1 MRAVQAVTL
10 LTAALARPSDAF
22 LPSAKLRLRSSKL
35 LHVRSLRGGSTI
47 HEEGSENIAEIDRL
61 LDRVTQTSASQPIIL
76 QWKKNPMW
84 LWQQVKGT
92 VLEVTWEPLLFNVLA
107 GLMLVVCVRRGI
119 PAVGVEGASWPM
131 FTAPSPDHSIVKR
144 LLALNVMW
152 NQVAASRLHT
162 HVAATALADTLA
174 DTLTAAALAGTSLP
188 LPLTTHARWLC
199 RRCCTELCRT
209 HICVLRWQPSP
220 RSRSHSSWG
229 TRTIFVS
236 KSPDRFPRLAPHH
249 RLSPITAG
257 LKNMDLGR
265 SIQGRFNDIHLLL
278 STHAARDADVRTYS
292 NWPGLRPRTDTPSPI
307 LSR

>member
-22 LPSAKLRLRSSKL
+22 LPSAKLRLRSSQL

-76 QWKKNPMW
+76 QWKNNPLW

-131 FTAPSPDHSIVKR
+131 FTAPSPDHPIVKR

-174 DTLTAAALAGTSLP
+174 ATLTAAALAGTSLP
-188 LPLTTHARWLC
+188 LPLTIPTPGGCAVAAALSCAGPISARSDGSPHQFTLTFFLGHAYNFCKQFPRPIPSIGSTSPVVAHYGRAEKHGPGKEHPGPLQRHPPAAFHP
-199 RRCCTELCRT
+199 RRARRGRAHVFELA
-209 HICVLRWQPSP
+209 
-220 RSRSHSSWG
+220 
-229 TRTIFVS
+229 
-236 KSPDRFPRLAPHH
+236 RLAP
-249 RLSPITAG
+249 SC
-257 LKNMDLGR
+257 
-265 SIQGRFNDIHLLL
+265 
-278 STHAARDADVRTYS
+278 
-292 NWPGLRPRTDTPSPI
+292 
-307 LSR
+307 